1 MTSKS
6 ALGGGGYTPSKGYT
20 SSWSEELLNRTQDGS
35 NSNSEN
41 SDNEDEKEE
50 EFMEHVADRHFGQIL
65 DIVNTHD
72 KNRRMKMSA
81 RSKPAQASL
90 SATSA
95 EPTTLSL
102 PTTTTTDVDPS
113 TLPTV
118 VDTATTTASTTA
130 VAVVDHAVDFGGENM
145 DEIVIQEELLCGS
158 GDTVHTSP
166 TTATVTTHSDA
177 AAIKS
182 MVVSHILHVLNTGSM
197 DEVWYY
203 VYCTV
208 LHSMYC

>member
-72 KNRRMKMSA
+72 RNRRMKMSA

-102 PTTTTTDVDPS
+102 PTTTTTDVEPS
-113 TLPTV
+113 TLSLP
-118 VDTATTTASTTA
+118 TTTAATIA
-130 VAVVDHAVDFGGENM
+130 DHAVDFGAETV
-145 DEIVIQEELLCGS
+145 DEMVGQEELLCGA
-158 GDTVHTSP
+158 GDTVHTAPS
-166 TTATVTTHSDA
+166 TATVTTHSDA

>member
-72 KNRRMKMSA
+72 RNRRMKMSA
-81 RSKPAQASL
+81 RTKPTQASL

-130 VAVVDHAVDFGGENM
+130 VA
-145 DEIVIQEELLCGS
+145 VIQEELLCGS